1 MPVDSEVELVDS
13 EVVPV
18 DEVLCA
24 VLVLVEVEV
33 EVESAVA
40 GDVLVFCDP
49 PLPNPGELI
58 CVDREARPVDSD
70 VTAVFNVV
78 TLPFVV
84 LKPVDRDATPVK
96 S

>member
-18 DEVLCA
+18 DEVLCE
-24 VLVLVEVEV
+24 VLALVEVD
-33 EVESAVA
+33 VESAVA

-49 PLPNPGELI
+49 PLPNPGEFI
-58 CVDREARPVDSD
+58 CVDREASPVDSD